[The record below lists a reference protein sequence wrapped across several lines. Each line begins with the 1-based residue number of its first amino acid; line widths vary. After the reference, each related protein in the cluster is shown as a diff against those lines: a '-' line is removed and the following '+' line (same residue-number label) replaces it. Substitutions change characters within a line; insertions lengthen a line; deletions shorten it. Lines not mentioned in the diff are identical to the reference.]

1 MQDVVP
7 PGAMWSNPTLWRK
20 ILLDI
25 FLWGPSIIQTQLRM
39 DCPCVGLGSRDLTA
53 EGLQCALWIRQSGLH

>member
-20 ILLDI
+20 ILPDI

-39 DCPCVGLGSRDLTA
+39 YCPCVGLGSET
-53 EGLQCALWIRQSGLH
+53 